1 MYEEAEAAWRINLH
15 PTERLAED
23 GTKLRQK
30 IESELTIASTA
41 TPASGIGFASVLMVL
56 EGTLR
61 TIAPPTITT

>member
-1 MYEEAEAAWRINLH
+1 MYEEAEAAWRISLH

-30 IESELTIASTA
+30 IESELTIASTP